1 MFKKFTWGHGIVVAL
16 LSFMLF
22 ILSMI
27 FYFSRN
33 WQNSEM
39 VSHNYYEEEL
49 RYQEVID
56 AKNNAAQ
63 LKEQP
68 TVTQTPQGISI
79 VFPVSVRPENGKA
92 QFELFRTDDANLDIK
107 KEEDMGDKLGFTI
120 PARVLSSG
128 SYTLKL
134 RWTKNNTPYQIDYDI
149 LWK

>member
-1 MFKKFTWGHGIVVAL
+1 MFKKFTWGHGIILAL

-33 WQNSEM
+33 WQNAEM

-49 RYQEVID
+49 KYQEVID

-63 LKEQP
+63 LKEIPQ
-68 TVTQTPQGISI
+68 VKKTQNGISI
-79 VFPVSVRPENGKA
+79 LFPASALPEDDIID
-92 QFELFRTDDANLDIK
+92 FELFRTDDANLDIHK
-107 KEEDMGDKLGFTI
+107 KENLKGKYGFTI
-120 PARVLSSG
+120 PSKVLSPG

-134 RWTKNNTPYQIDYDI
+134 RWTKGNTPYQIDYDI